1 MEIAKKSRL
10 PGCTVGKLVFTCQIN
25 CMFGF
30 VGQRGKHPRERE
42 RRREDKIDEYVL
54 LAYSSQS
61 AERLSGTMGGRE
73 SKPVEVLP

>member
-1 MEIAKKSRL
+1 MALLGREANI
-10 PGCTVGKLVFTCQIN
+10 P
-25 CMFGF
+25 
-30 VGQRGKHPRERE
+30 ERE